1 MATSTRVDPQLVKEL
16 MNTEGRAEII
26 GGRVV
31 TFPPLGAKPGRAVL
45 RIAVSLMAHAE
56 ATGVG
61 EAATGTAAFLCDLP
75 NRNSLSPD
83 VSFYTGPDN
92 PDDDMDFYPEA
103 PIFAVEVRSKN
114 DYGPNAERAIH
125 ARIAD
130 YFAAGTLVVWD
141 VDLLGEE
148 VIAKYSAPNAITPQI
163 FRRGEEA
170 DASPAL
176 SDWKMPVDALFP
188 RV

>member
-141 VDLLGEE
+141 VDLLGENI
-148 VIAKYSAPNAITPQI
+148 VSVYRRDNPDQPTVY
-163 FRRGEEA
+163 RRGQLAEA
-170 DASPAL
+170 EPAVPG
-176 SDWKMPVDALFP
+176 WTIAVDDLFH
-188 RV
+188 